1 MIARMRIVI
10 DFAARQDLA
19 CSGFVTTEL
28 SGYETA
34 TKMCLAPED
43 GSSIHFEGRCFFCV
57 TAEKQEDLVIDW
69 PDMRIW
75 SRGDQKMTS

>member
-1 MIARMRIVI
+1 MNI
-10 DFAARQDLA
+10 D
-19 CSGFVTTEL
+19 CSV
-28 SGYETA
+28 SGYETD

-69 PDMRIW
+69 PDIRNEDLVNG
-75 SRGDQKMTS
+75 GDQKMTS